1 MSDDTRGRT
10 TAGDDGKLLYCS
22 FCGKSQ
28 HEVRKLFA
36 GPSVFV
42 CDECVELCN
51 DLIREELEEKQERSR
66 DRLPK
71 PHEIRKVL
79 DEYVIGQDR
88 AKKILAVAVYNH
100 YKRLQA
106 RPADKRHRNDKDEV
120 ELAKSNILLIGPTG
134 CGKTLLAE
142 TLARLLNVPF
152 TIADATTLTEAG
164 YVGEDVENIIQKL
177 LQKCDYDVE
186 KAQTG
191 IVYIDEIDKISRKS
205 DNPSITRDVS
215 GEGVQQ
221 ALLKLIEGTIASVP
235 PQGGRKHPQQ
245 EFLQVDTTNILF
257 ICGGAFAG
265 LEKII
270 LNRTQKTGIGFTA
283 DVRQVNDR
291 PHGSDVFHDVE
302 PEDLIKFGLIPEFVG
317 RLPVVATLDEL
328 DEAALVSIL
337 LEPKN
342 ALSKQYRKL
351 FDMEGVELEFR
362 PDALKAVAKKAMQRK
377 TGARGLRT
385 ILENILLETMYEL
398 PSLRNVQ
405 KVVIDEPV
413 ILGESKPYVLY
424 GAGED
429 ARLAAVEERR
439 PTGSDHH

>member
-1 MSDDTRGRT
+1 MGRDRNDRDD
-10 TAGDDGKLLYCS
+10 DKLLYCS

-28 HEVRKLFA
+28 HEVRKLIA
-36 GPSVFV
+36 GPNVFI

-51 DLIREELEEKQERSR
+51 DIIREEMEDSAPAAAYK
-66 DRLPK
+66 LPK
-71 PHEIRKVL
+71 PHDINQVL
-79 DEYVIGQDR
+79 NEYVIGQER
-88 AKKILAVAVYNH
+88 AKKVLSVAVYNH
-100 YKRLQA
+100 YKRLELQQGNRA
-106 RPADKRHRNDKDEV
+106 GKSSDIEV
-120 ELAKSNILLIGPTG
+120 AKSNILLIGPTG
-134 CGKTLLAE
+134 SGKTLLAE

-177 LQKCDYDVE
+177 LQKCEYDVE

-265 LEKII
+265 LDKVI
-270 LNRTQKTGIGFTA
+270 RSRSDKGGIGFSA
-283 DVRQVNDR
+283 DVKSKDGDKTV
-291 PHGSDVFHDVE
+291 GEVLMAVE
-302 PEDLIKFGLIPEFVG
+302 PEDLIKYGLIPEFVG
-317 RLPVVATLDEL
+317 RLPVVATLAEL
-328 DEAALVSIL
+328 DENALVRIL
-337 LEPKN
+337 TEPKN
-342 ALSKQYRKL
+342 AIAKQFNKL
-351 FDMEGVELEFR
+351 FEMEGSDLEFR
-362 PDALKAVAKKAMQRK
+362 DEALRAVARKAMDRK

-385 ILENILLETMYEL
+385 ILEHILLDTMYDL
-398 PSLRNVQ
+398 PSMQNVS
-405 KVVIDEPV
+405 KVVVDESV
-413 ILGESKPYVLY
+413 VAGHAKPYFVY
-424 GAGED
+424 EAP
-429 ARLAAVEERR
+429 ERR
-439 PTGSDHH
+439 AVGQD